1 MSITFRIATASDDQ
15 PGPVATINAR
25 QLAAFR
31 AYLREEGERLG
42 LALLD
47 PDSDEDRVLALN
59 FEARVCPLALASVAR
74 VFDHDAA
81 VIAVLDE
88 AQFRARRIVVWWYES
103 DRAIRMRPSLTS
115 DHGDELD
122 LAESDANALLE
133 GLGLNPDLVGEIPI
147 DTIRDRLANPAI
159 RHRAEADGIS
169 TMLERLERL
178 LAIADADD
186 SLRLEWA

>member
-1 MSITFRIATASDDQ
+1 MSITFRIATASDEL
-15 PGPVATINAR
+15 PGPDATINAR

-47 PDSDEDRVLALN
+47 PDCDEERVLALN

-88 AQFRARRIVVWWYES
+88 AQFRGRRITVWWYES
-103 DRAIRMRPSLTS
+103 DRTIRMRPSVTS
-115 DHGDELD
+115 DLGAELD
-122 LAESDANALLE
+122 LAESDAHALLV
-133 GLGLNPDLVGEIPI
+133 GLGLHPDDVGEIPI
-147 DTIRDRLANPAI
+147 DIIRVRLANPAI
-159 RHRAEADGIS
+159 RSRAEADGTVS
-169 TMLERLERL
+169 MLERLERL
-178 LAIADADD
+178 LETAAADD
-186 SLRLEWA
+186 SPRLEWA

>member
-47 PDSDEDRVLALN
+47 PDSDEERVLALN
-59 FEARVCPLALASVAR
+59 FEARICPLALASVAR
-74 VFDHDAA
+74 VFDHDPA

-88 AQFRARRIVVWWYES
+88 AQFRGRRITIWWYET
-103 DRAIRMRPSLTS
+103 DRAIRMRLSVTS
-115 DHGDELD
+115 DHGGELD
-122 LAESDANALLE
+122 LAESDAHALLE

-159 RHRAEADGIS
+159 RRRAEADG
-169 TMLERLERL
+169 TTPMLERLERL
-178 LAIADADD
+178 LSTAYADD
-186 SLRLEWA
+186 SSRLEWA

>member
-1 MSITFRIATASDDQ
+1 
-15 PGPVATINAR
+15 
-25 QLAAFR
+25 
-31 AYLREEGERLG
+31 
-42 LALLD
+42 
-47 PDSDEDRVLALN
+47 
-59 FEARVCPLALASVAR
+59 
-74 VFDHDAA
+74 
-81 VIAVLDE
+81 
-88 AQFRARRIVVWWYES
+88 
-103 DRAIRMRPSLTS
+103 

-147 DTIRDRLANPAI
+147 DAIRDRLANPAI

>member
-31 AYLREEGERLG
+31 AYLREEGQRLG

-47 PDSDEDRVLALN
+47 PDLDEERVLALN

-74 VFDHDAA
+74 IFEHDEA
-81 VIAVLDE
+81 VIAVIDE
-88 AQFRARRIVVWWYES
+88 AQFRGRRITVWWYET

-115 DHGDELD
+115 DLGAELD
-122 LAESDANALLE
+122 LASDDAHALLA
-133 GLGLNPDLVGEIPI
+133 GLGLKPDDVGEIPI
-147 DTIRDRLANPAI
+147 DAIRDRLANPAI
-159 RHRAEADGIS
+159 RRRAEAGCMVPTLD
-169 TMLERLERL
+169 RLERL
-178 LAIADADD
+178 LATADADD
-186 SLRLEWA
+186 SSRLEWA